1 MFISFNSSSLSI
13 NINQKDHFFPS
24 DFFEP
29 IYSPTNSN
37 HIKSINYNNQG
48 NKTKSTYVNLQ
59 KEEEEDKELLDLLD
73 GKRKYIIL
81 IYIRYNYISI
91 YKSK

>member
-1 MFISFNSSSLSI
+1 MKYSSSISI

-29 IYSPTNSN
+29 IYSPQKSN
-37 HIKSINYNNQG
+37 PIKLINDNNKNKSKSI
-48 NKTKSTYVNLQ
+48 YVNLQ

-73 GKRKYIIL
+73 GKRKKKIINTI
-81 IYIRYNYISI
+81 IYIFYINSI
-91 YKSK
+91 YQSK